1 MDECEELVL
10 KTAVPRFIYKKFD
23 FTVNEDGVTF
33 KNTSM
38 VLPVSLLRSTCIN
51 VIVQYAWL

>member
-10 KTAVPRFIYKKFD
+10 KTAVPRYIYKKFD
-23 FTVNEDGVTF
+23 FTVGDDGVAF

-38 VLPVSLLRSTCIN
+38 VLPGESIKKHLYKYGKGTGV
-51 VIVQYAWL
+51 